1 MSLPQQLVD
10 RVKSIASKSTDDKLK
25 LACYE
30 LCAVYLDTVKVNLN
44 LERYVHDNEKE
55 KERGLF

>member
-1 MSLPQQLVD
+1 MSLSQELVD

-30 LCAVYLDTVKVNLN
+30 LCAVYLDTVKVNLK
-44 LERYVHDNEKE
+44 LERYVHDNEKK
-55 KERGLF
+55 KEQGLF